1 MLLRRKG
8 EGTATAKK
16 THISCCV
23 SNKIKY
29 LTPFARKIQRP
40 LFTRSERSERS
51 EQANEWFDCG
61 LLRWNQLNGFGFGTY
76 RIREYHTQSHK
87 WVLYIVL
94 KSHKFSERQAT
105 APFCALL
112 FGFLVSWFRC
122 VSANAS
128 NARTLTQYAHTKC
141 AHSPPHCARVSV
153 SVFVAFISTCCAV
166 KFNQVNQ
173 LYGSV
178 IRARSAFFHQ
188 SQLLQRVELSWTQVS
203 KRVWEVWERA
213 RVSARARMC
222 NRIYCVVFQF
232 CAQTKQIY
240 RWVIRISYPTNV
252 LVFEYCIKFY
262 SPWIFYKKKFF
273 CVWQRKQILIIQQ
286 IVENIA
292 QNFLFCWLLCFV
304 PCVFPHPHEAHT
316 RFVHFIESFVK
327 SCVQIE
333 WRNFE
338 WNSIEL
344 KFQ

>member
-1 MLLRRKG
+1 MKITRYDNKWKQQDDKKAKPHTLTHTHAMLLRRKG

-16 THISCCV
+16 THISSCV

-94 KSHKFSERQAT
+94 KSHKFPERQAT

-203 KRVWEVWERA
+203 KRVWEVWER
-213 RVSARARMC
+213 VSARARMC

-262 SPWIFYKKKFF
+262 SPWIFYGKKILLCLAKKANINHSANSGKYRSKFF
-273 CVWQRKQILIIQQ
+273 VLLIT
-286 IVENIA
+286 
-292 QNFLFCWLLCFV
+292 LFCAVCF
-304 PCVFPHPHEAHT
+304 PPPSWSAH
-316 RFVHFIESFVK
+316 
-327 SCVQIE
+327 QI
-333 WRNFE
+333 R
-338 WNSIEL
+338 S
-344 KFQ
+344 